1 MEFLPS
7 HKKYNSLLINKLEK
21 VCLSNVLNKR
31 FHIPFQ
37 EVFYNLETYDYTPEN
52 MYHIIIPTTSISK
65 LSVDYLKH
73 FKENHGNVI
82 LYALVTDSMHAS
94 SPHMDFVRDKLFS
107 GVWDSVLTYDKY
119 DAAEYGFDWFGYTYY
134 SSYNFVK
141 PDNAVSDIYYVGY
154 DKGGRN
160 QIVTDVY
167 KLVLSRGGVA
177 RFDVVSPNTQKNEC
191 GLKYLKSKISYPQ
204 VVSRVKSSNCILE
217 VLQTNQK
224 AQSLRYFEAIA
235 YNKKLLTNNPGIVE
249 LPYYDERYMRVF
261 KNIEDIDVDWVKAR
275 EKIDYKYKG
284 EFSPLGIIEYIKNN
298 CM

>member
-167 KLVLSRGGVA
+167 KLVLSRGGG
-177 RFDVVSPNTQKNEC
+177 ST
-191 GLKYLKSKISYPQ
+191 I
-204 VVSRVKSSNCILE
+204 
-217 VLQTNQK
+217 
-224 AQSLRYFEAIA
+224 
-235 YNKKLLTNNPGIVE
+235 
-249 LPYYDERYMRVF
+249 
-261 KNIEDIDVDWVKAR
+261 
-275 EKIDYKYKG
+275 
-284 EFSPLGIIEYIKNN
+284 
-298 CM
+298 